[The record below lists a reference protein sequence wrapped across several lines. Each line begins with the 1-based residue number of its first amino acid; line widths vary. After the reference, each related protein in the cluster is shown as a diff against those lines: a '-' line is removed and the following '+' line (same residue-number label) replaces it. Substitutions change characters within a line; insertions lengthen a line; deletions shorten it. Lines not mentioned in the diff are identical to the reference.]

1 MGIVKVSQIRNKS
14 LKKANYTAR
23 EVVHVCHHSLE
34 EFEACLGYIWGGV
47 DGLYLPLKVLI

>member
-47 DGLYLPLKVLI
+47 DGLYP